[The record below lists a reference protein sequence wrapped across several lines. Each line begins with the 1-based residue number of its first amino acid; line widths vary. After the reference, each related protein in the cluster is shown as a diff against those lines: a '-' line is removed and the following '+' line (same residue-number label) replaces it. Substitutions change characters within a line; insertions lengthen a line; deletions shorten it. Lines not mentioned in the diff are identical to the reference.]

1 MTIPLIIS
9 NADRIELR
17 NIMKH
22 LEVGRKAKFDG
33 LEGTIEFVS
42 DEYIT
47 ICVREIPDE
56 SFRTGVRQ
64 VNVIVMQSD
73 WDDLEIE
80 DSHFKNVK
88 NYRGKTNDHPGNEM
102 LPPIKKR

>member
-9 NADRIELR
+9 NADRVELR

-47 ICVREIPDE
+47 ICVSTDRK
-56 SFRTGVRQ
+56 SV
-64 VNVIVMQSD
+64 V
-73 WDDLEIE
+73 
-80 DSHFKNVK
+80 
-88 NYRGKTNDHPGNEM
+88 
-102 LPPIKKR
+102 

>member
-47 ICVREIPDE
+47 ICVSKKLNPE
-56 SFRTGVRQ
+56 GARQ
-64 VNVIVMQSD
+64 KYNKCCICVYPNQWGDVEVEAIKQYCKSY
-73 WDDLEIE
+73 
-80 DSHFKNVK
+80 K
-88 NYRGKTNDHPGNEM
+88 GKIDDHPGNDM
-102 LPPIKKR
+102 LPEVDKR

>member
-47 ICVREIPDE
+47 ICISKKLNPE
-56 SFRTGVRQ
+56 GARQ
-64 VNVIVMQSD
+64 KYNKCCT
-73 WDDLEIE
+73 IE
-80 DSHFKNVK
+80 VV
-88 NYRGKTNDHPGNEM
+88 Y
-102 LPPIKKR
+102 

>member
-47 ICVREIPDE
+47 LPYTNSDIPVSYTHLTLPT
-56 SFRTGVRQ
+56 SFLV
-64 VNVIVMQSD
+64 
-73 WDDLEIE
+73 
-80 DSHFKNVK
+80 
-88 NYRGKTNDHPGNEM
+88 
-102 LPPIKKR
+102 

>member
-47 ICVREIPDE
+47 ICVSKKLNPE
-56 SFRTGVRQ
+56 GARQ
-64 VNVIVMQSD
+64 KYNKCCICVYPNQWGDVEVEAIKQ
-73 WDDLEIE
+73 
-80 DSHFKNVK
+80 
-88 NYRGKTNDHPGNEM
+88 YGKSYNGKIDDHPGNDM
-102 LPPIKKR
+102 LPEVDKR

>member
-47 ICVREIPDE
+47 ICVSKKLNPEGARQKYNKCCICVYPNQWGDVEVE
-56 SFRTGVRQ
+56 SIKQ
-64 VNVIVMQSD
+64 
-73 WDDLEIE
+73 
-80 DSHFKNVK
+80 
-88 NYRGKTNDHPGNEM
+88 YGKSYKGKIDDHPGNDM
-102 LPPIKKR
+102 LPEVDKR

>member
-22 LEVGRKAKFDG
+22 LEVVRKAKFDG

-47 ICVREIPDE
+47 ICVSKKLNPE
-56 SFRTGVRQ
+56 GARQ
-64 VNVIVMQSD
+64 KYNKCCICVYPNQWGDVEVEAIKQ
-73 WDDLEIE
+73 
-80 DSHFKNVK
+80 
-88 NYRGKTNDHPGNEM
+88 YGKSYKGKIADHPGNDMIPEVD
-102 LPPIKKR
+102 KR

>member
-47 ICVREIPDE
+47 ICVSKKLNPEGARQKYNKSCICGYHNQWGDVEVE
-56 SFRTGVRQ
+56 S
-64 VNVIVMQSD
+64 
-73 WDDLEIE
+73 
-80 DSHFKNVK
+80 
-88 NYRGKTNDHPGNEM
+88 
-102 LPPIKKR
+102 IKQ

>member
-47 ICVREIPDE
+47 ICVSKKLNPE
-56 SFRTGVRQ
+56 GARQ
-64 VNVIVMQSD
+64 KYNKCCICVYPNQWGDVEVEAIKQYGKSY
-73 WDDLEIE
+73 
-80 DSHFKNVK
+80 K
-88 NYRGKTNDHPGNEM
+88 GKTDDHPGNDM
-102 LPPIKKR
+102 LPEVDKR

>member
-9 NADRIELR
+9 NADRLELR

-47 ICVREIPDE
+47 ICV
-56 SFRTGVRQ
+56 
-64 VNVIVMQSD
+64 
-73 WDDLEIE
+73 
-80 DSHFKNVK
+80 
-88 NYRGKTNDHPGNEM
+88 GKKLNPEGARRKYNKCCICVYPNQWGDVEVEAIKQYGKSYKGKIDDHPGNDM
-102 LPPIKKR
+102 LPEVDKR

>member
-47 ICVREIPDE
+47 ICVSKKLNPE
-56 SFRTGVRQ
+56 GARQ
-64 VNVIVMQSD
+64 KYNKCCICVYPNQWGDVEVEAIKQ
-73 WDDLEIE
+73 
-80 DSHFKNVK
+80 
-88 NYRGKTNDHPGNEM
+88 YGKAYKGKIDDHPGNDM
-102 LPPIKKR
+102 LPEVDKR